1 MPHLAIGS
9 VEPAHE
15 AHLHRSTA
23 KLRLCLDDAE
33 TSCGCRGDRL
43 LAEHGFA
50 RRDRGQDV
58 FGVGRIRGCDDDR
71 LYVIGR
77 DQLIRIA
84 ESAYSP
90 RYCCRPHWVGIA
102 DSDERRATRPF
113 AQNTGVFCTHHPRA
127 DNTDRKAQD
136 TSLHA
141 TARLESWIA
150 STSV

>member
-1 MPHLAIGS
+1 MNIAQHYRRADAALPACMPHLAIGS

-15 AHLHRSTA
+15 AHLQRSTA
-23 KLRLCLDDAE
+23 ELRLGLDDAE

-43 LAEHGFA
+43 LAEHGFV
-50 RRDRGQDV
+50 RGDRSQ
-58 FGVGRIRGCDDDR
+58 
-71 LYVIGR
+71 
-77 DQLIRIA
+77 
-84 ESAYSP
+84 YSQ

-113 AQNTGVFCTHHPRA
+113 AQNTGVFRTHHPRA

-150 STSV
+150 STRV